1 MSGRDTVRRLAE
13 DFAALERPHALRGS
27 WSSLVFST
35 HPDRWAAERE
45 ADRYLHRPRVEAA

>member
-13 DFAALERPHALRGS
+13 DFAALERPH
-27 WSSLVFST
+27 
-35 HPDRWAAERE
+35 RWAAERE